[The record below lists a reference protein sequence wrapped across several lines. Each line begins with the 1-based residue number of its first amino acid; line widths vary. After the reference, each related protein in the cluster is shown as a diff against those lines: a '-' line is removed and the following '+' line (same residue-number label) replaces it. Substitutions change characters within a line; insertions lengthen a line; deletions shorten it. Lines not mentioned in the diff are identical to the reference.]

1 MLYVTIVED
10 DVVIREELTYLIN
23 EAVGYKCIGDY
34 SNCEAMLKELEDN
47 SPDVM
52 LMDIE
57 LPGMS
62 GIDGIKKVKD
72 LNPEIDIVML
82 TVHEEADL
90 VFKALKAGA
99 CGYLD
104 KSAPEEKIIDSI
116 KEVNDG
122 GAPMTS
128 RIARLIV
135 GSFQSEKVKSSLS
148 VRELEVLNTLCDGA
162 TYKEIADRLIISVG
176 TVRHHIKNIYGK
188 LHVHS
193 KSAAVVKAL
202 KEKLI

>member
-1 MLYVTIVED
+1 MIYISIVED
-10 DVVIREELTYLIN
+10 DPVIKDELNDLIN
-23 EAVGYKCIGDY
+23 EAAGYKCVGAY
-34 SNCEAMLKELEDN
+34 SNCEDMLKELEDN

-52 LMDIE
+52 LMDID

-62 GIDGIKKVKD
+62 GIDGIKKVKE
-72 LNPEIDIVML
+72 LNPKIDIVML

-104 KSAPEEKIIDSI
+104 KSAPEEKIIEAI
-116 KEVNDG
+116 KEVSEG

-128 RIARLIV
+128 RIARLV
-135 GSFQSEKVKSSLS
+135 VSSMQSNEKESALS
-148 VRELEVLNTLCDGA
+148 KRELEVLNSLCDGA
-162 TYKEIADRLIISVG
+162 TYKEIGDKLFISVG

-193 KSAAVVKAL
+193 KAEAVAKAL

>member
-1 MLYVTIVED
+1 V
-10 DVVIREELTYLIN
+10 
-23 EAVGYKCIGDY
+23 
-34 SNCEAMLKELEDN
+34 KE
-47 SPDVM
+47 
-52 LMDIE
+52 
-57 LPGMS
+57 
-62 GIDGIKKVKD
+62 

-135 GSFQSEKVKSSLS
+135 GSFQLQKAESSLT

-162 TYKEIADRLIISVG
+162 TYKEIADRLFISVG

>member
-10 DVVIREELTYLIN
+10 DVVIREELTELIN
-23 EAVGYKCIGDY
+23 EAEGYKCIGDY

-72 LNPEIDIVML
+72 LNPDIDIVML

-135 GSFQSEKVKSSLS
+135 GSFQSEKVESSLT

-162 TYKEIADRLIISVG
+162 TYKEIADRLFISVG